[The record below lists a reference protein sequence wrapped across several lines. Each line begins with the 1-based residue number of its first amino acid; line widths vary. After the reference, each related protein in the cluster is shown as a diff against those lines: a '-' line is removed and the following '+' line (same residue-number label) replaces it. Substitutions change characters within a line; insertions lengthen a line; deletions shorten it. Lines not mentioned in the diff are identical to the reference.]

1 MGHYSKDLTNQNEL
15 SVSRNRIIV
24 RTSILGVVV
33 NILLSLFKVVV
44 GLLSNSIAM
53 ILDAVNNLSDALS
66 SIITIVGTKLSSKTP
81 DKKHPLGHGRI
92 EYLSAIL
99 VSAIVLYAGLT
110 SAVESVKKILSP
122 QLPSYSSIS
131 FAIISV
137 AVVVKLI
144 LGQYVKSVGGKINST
159 ALKASGSDAF
169 FDALLSFSVLV
180 SAIIYT
186 FFSVSLEAYVGLVIS
201 IVIIK
206 AGIDMMLD
214 TVSDIIGRRA
224 DPDLVKKLKEIILEE
239 PQVMGAYDLI
249 LNNYGPD
256 INYGSVH
263 IELPD
268 YMNVEEVDVLT
279 RKLQDRIYRKTGVIM
294 TGIGVY
300 SYNTKNELVAD
311 IRNKIMKAVMSNEWV
326 LQLHGFYADI
336 EKKVIRFDV
345 VLSFDVS
352 FEEAYEIIKSQVCV
366 LFPDWD
372 FQIVP
377 DLDISD

>member
-1 MGHYSKDLTNQNEL
+1 MGNHSKNLIPQNEM
-15 SVSRNRIIV
+15 STNRNRIIV

-33 NILLSLFKVVV
+33 NLLLSLFKAVI
-44 GLLSNSIAM
+44 GFLSNSIAI

-66 SIITIVGTKLSSKTP
+66 SIITIVGMKLSSKTP

-110 SAVESVKKILSP
+110 SVVESVKKILSP
-122 QLPSYSSIS
+122 QLPSYSSVS
-131 FAIISV
+131 FIIISV
-137 AVVVKLI
+137 AVVVKI
-144 LGQYVKSVGGKINST
+144 VLGQYVKSVGGKINST

-180 SAIIYT
+180 SAIIHT
-186 FFSVSLEAYVGLVIS
+186 FFFISLEAYVGLVIS

-224 DPDLVKKLKEIILEE
+224 DPDLVRRLKEIIVEE

-256 INYGSVH
+256 VNFGSVH
-263 IELPD
+263 VELPD

-311 IRNKIMKAVMSNEWV
+311 IRNKIMKTVMSNDWV

-336 EKKVIRFDV
+336 EKKMIRFDV

-352 FEEAYEIIKSQVCV
+352 FEEAYKIIMSQVSD